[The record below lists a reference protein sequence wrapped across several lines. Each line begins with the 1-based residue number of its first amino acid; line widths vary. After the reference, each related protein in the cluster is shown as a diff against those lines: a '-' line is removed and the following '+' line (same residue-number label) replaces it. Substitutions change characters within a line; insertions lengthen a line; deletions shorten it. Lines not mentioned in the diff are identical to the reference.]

1 MIMMNSLNSRKNQ
14 ISTQRQKF
22 QNQFLFIIFQNYKI
36 SKEFPFLILQ
46 FNMIN
51 KVILLNFKIII
62 NKLFIFIKILD
73 SKINSLLFIN
83 K

>member
-1 MIMMNSLNSRKNQ
+1 MNSLNSRKIQ
-14 ISTQRQKF
+14 ISTQRKKF

-36 SKEFPFLILQ
+36 SKEFRFLILQ

-51 KVILLNFKIII
+51 KVILLNFKINI

-73 SKINSLLFIN
+73 SKINSLLFII